1 MYMQPNTQKF
11 YITGDE
17 EVATS
22 PSPRGTSSSSR
33 SPSRSG
39 KRRQLVRIVIIDRS
53 ALFRAGLVHILAGS
67 RFRVTANCSSLSDL
81 SENVLGAK
89 HSVLL
94 ISLDEEKAAV
104 MPQVVSLTERGLRV
118 IVLTEQLRPEEL
130 VAAIT
135 AGAAGYLLKNE
146 ISPDVLVRSL
156 ELVLQG
162 GVIIPQGFK
171 KSPGERARL
180 ETDAVPAIQ
189 VPETASE
196 GGQPQP
202 ASDAAQTDDV
212 GRLSNREQTVL
223 MQLTHGASNKHIARE
238 LNIAEATVKIHVKS
252 LLSKIRVNNRTQA
265 AMWAMNRI
273 RPNGL
278 GH

>member
-1 MYMQPNTQKF
+1 
-11 YITGDE
+11 
-17 EVATS
+17 V
-22 PSPRGTSSSSR
+22 R
-33 SPSRSG
+33 PSRSG
-39 KRRQLVRIVIIDRS
+39 KRRQLVPIVIIDRS

-67 RFRVTANCSSLSDL
+67 RFRVRANCSSLSDL

-104 MPQVVSLTERGLRV
+104 MPQVASLTERGLRV
-118 IVLTEQLRPEEL
+118 IVLTEQFRPEEL

-135 AGAAGYLLKNE
+135 AGAAGYFLKNE
-146 ISPDVLVRSL
+146 ISPDVLVKSL
-156 ELVLQG
+156 ELVLLG
-162 GVIIPQGFK
+162 GVIIPQGLTRRRRMML
-171 KSPGERARL
+171 GACR
-180 ETDAVPAIQ
+180 
-189 VPETASE
+189 
-196 GGQPQP
+196 
-202 ASDAAQTDDV
+202 
-212 GRLSNREQTVL
+212 NREQTVL
-223 MQLTHGASNKHIARE
+223 MQLTQGASNKHIARE

-265 AMWAMNRI
+265 AMWAMNRV